1 MTRTATI
8 HLHYRDDLMRRL
20 TLSLLAILLASFTLS
35 TATIAAPPE
44 VVKAAAVLPVP
55 DSSQIWTAIESLE
68 QRVDRLEKQSVAAP
82 VRAVQL
88 GQNCPGGVCPLP
100 SRTVT
105 RSVSSYSPR
114 WQNHD
119 GQSLRDHAINEHGFA
134 SNLSDAQLFQMH
146 DAYHDQYGGA
156 PPAMRSRSV
165 TVQSP
170 YVSNCPGGQ
179 CPTSRSMSVQSSG
192 GVFGFGLFGRRH

>member
-1 MTRTATI
+1 
-8 HLHYRDDLMRRL
+8 MRRF
-20 TLSLLAILLASFTLS
+20 TLPLLAMLFVSFTLS
-35 TATIAAPPE
+35 MAANAAPPE

-68 QRVDRLEKQSVAAP
+68 QRVDRLEKQSVAKVAAVTVAAP
-82 VRAVQL
+82 VRVAQTVS
-88 GQNCPGGVCPLP
+88 NCPNGVCPIP
-100 SRTVT
+100 ARTVT

-119 GQSLRDHAINEHGFA
+119 GQSLRDHAIREHGFS

-156 PPAMRSRSV
+156 SPAMRSRSV

-170 YVSNCPGGQ
+170 YVSSCPGGQ
-179 CPTSRSMSVQSSG
+179 CPTSRSVSVQSSG
-192 GVFGFGLFGRRH
+192 GVFGFGVFGRRR